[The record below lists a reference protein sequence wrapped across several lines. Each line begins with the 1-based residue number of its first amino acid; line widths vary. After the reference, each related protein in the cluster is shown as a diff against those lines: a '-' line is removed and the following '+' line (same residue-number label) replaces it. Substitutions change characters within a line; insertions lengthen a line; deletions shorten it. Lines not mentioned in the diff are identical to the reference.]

1 VVPWVPLV
9 VAMASAWALLDQWP
23 TSEELVGGLVLI
35 VGVLVALR
43 PSRHPI
49 AVPATELVDA

>member
-1 VVPWVPLV
+1 MLLV

>member
-1 VVPWVPLV
+1 VLLV
-9 VAMASAWALLDQWP
+9 VAMASAWALLDQRP
-23 TSEELVGGLVLI
+23 TTDELVGGLVLI

-49 AVPATELVDA
+49 AVPAAGLVDA